1 MGAEYI
7 QLIWVPDTFFVNEKT
22 AYFHSATT
30 ENQFLRILHT
40 GEILRSIRWVISEKS
55 QAYNKCNEKEA
66 AAVYLWGQKP
76 TSIDSSKLVGDNQHY
91 FAKERESEIGI
102 SQGHF
107 HTLFLRALAMITT
120 FCKGHLLLKKPP
132 TYVLYAYIQ
141 ESSLNFGRTSW
152 KPPQEMRMFFFYIQV
167 LEYSK
172 KSNRY
177 EIYSIYFEI
186 LRELYRRIAIWM
198 IYWLYVL
205 ELKNLMLIN

>member
-1 MGAEYI
+1 MYFRQFWQDPRLSFERRLGLEKLVVGAEYI

-55 QAYNKCNEKEA
+55 QVYNKCNEKEA

-132 TYVLYAYIQ
+132 KYVLYAYKRI
-141 ESSLNFGRTSW
+141 
-152 KPPQEMRMFFFYIQV
+152 KPKFRSDLMKAPTRNANVFITPDFILYIIV
-167 LEYSK
+167 SMCIHL
-172 KSNRY
+172 
-177 EIYSIYFEI
+177 
-186 LRELYRRIAIWM
+186 
-198 IYWLYVL
+198 
-205 ELKNLMLIN
+205 